1 MQERDRWKS
10 FESFGVDR
18 TRAPKQIFRPHHTGP
33 STSQLHQTFL
43 VGAKQTS
50 TETPYSS
57 VCWNPQLRKPTTRLP
72 DGARAHT
79 LTHPD
84 KLAMIAST
92 TTVMLRSGVTR
103 GGCALQPILLRST
116 TSCPYSTITAASP
129 FASVRSKLSDPT
141 STSSPAGARPA
152 PASSSPVLT
161 LCRRAS
167 TPSTAA
173 AAGRRHAS
181 SSSSTPDQDADVAAA
196 TRAAQRAEEYA
207 RSNPDMPPLDWN
219 SFFQL
224 RKTRRR
230 WQVGF
235 SALMSVGFG
244 AAGAVVLG
252 SGAADALTGQ
262 IPLDPI
268 LTLGLI
274 TLGCTAMGWVLGPSV
289 GNAVFYLIK
298 RKYKAP
304 MTVVS
309 RSVAFLTF
317 LPRVDRTSE
326 WDETLTEVALYRR
339 RASSSP
345 GSRRTALTRPTR
357 RPVTRCLTST
367 ARRSPVSPAT
377 GNG

>member
-1 MQERDRWKS
+1 
-10 FESFGVDR
+10 
-18 TRAPKQIFRPHHTGP
+18 
-33 STSQLHQTFL
+33 
-43 VGAKQTS
+43 
-50 TETPYSS
+50 
-57 VCWNPQLRKPTTRLP
+57 
-72 DGARAHT
+72 
-79 LTHPD
+79 
-84 KLAMIAST
+84 MIAST
-92 TTVMLRSGVTR
+92 TTVMLRSGVAR

-129 FASVRSKLSDPT
+129 FASVRSKLSDSPPTPTSAGARPTT
-141 STSSPAGARPA
+141 STSS
-152 PASSSPVLT
+152 SPILT
-161 LCRRAS
+161 LRRQPG
-167 TPSTAA
+167 TPSTA

-181 SSSSTPDQDADVAAA
+181 SSTRDHDADAAA
-196 TRAAQRAEEYA
+196 ASRAAQRAEEYA

-235 SALMSVGFG
+235 SALMSLGCG

-274 TLGCTAMGWVLGPSV
+274 TLGCTAMGWVVGPSL

-309 RSVAFLTF
+309 GFVAFL
-317 LPRVDRTSE
+317 
-326 WDETLTEVALYRR
+326 
-339 RASSSP
+339 SSSL
-345 GSRRTALTRPTR
+345 GTAGR
-357 RPVTRCLTST
+357 
-367 ARRSPVSPAT
+367 A
-377 GNG
+377 NGIKY

>member
-1 MQERDRWKS
+1 MEGVGGHVKS
-10 FESFGVDR
+10 GTVGRASKALTSFDHAPQQLQSKSSIR
-18 TRAPKQIFRPHHTGP
+18 TTP
-33 STSQLHQTFL
+33 STSQLHQTFRPHEAGI
-43 VGAKQTS
+43 VNCR
-50 TETPYSS
+50 ETAR
-57 VCWNPQLRKPTTRLP
+57 LRLLDSQCR
-72 DGARAHT
+72 RAHYHT
-79 LTHPD
+79 TKP
-84 KLAMIAST
+84 AMIAST

-129 FASVRSKLSDPT
+129 FASVRSKLSD
-141 STSSPAGARPA
+141 SPA
-152 PASSSPVLT
+152 STKSP
-161 LCRRAS
+161 
-167 TPSTAA
+167 AA
-173 AAGRRHAS
+173 AARPSSPTNTLTVRRQPAAARRHAS
-181 SSSSTPDQDADVAAA
+181 TSTDHDADAAA
-196 TRAAQRAEEYA
+196 ASRAAQRAEAYA

-235 SALMSVGFG
+235 SALMSLGCG

-274 TLGCTAMGWVLGPSV
+274 TLGCTAMGWVVGPSL

-309 RSVAFLTF
+309 SCYPF
-317 LPRVDRTSE
+317 PSCP
-326 WDETLTEVALYRR
+326 
-339 RASSSP
+339 SSH
-345 GSRRTALTRPTR
+345 
-357 RPVTRCLTST
+357 
-367 ARRSPVSPAT
+367 
-377 GNG
+377 

>member
-1 MQERDRWKS
+1 
-10 FESFGVDR
+10 
-18 TRAPKQIFRPHHTGP
+18 
-33 STSQLHQTFL
+33 
-43 VGAKQTS
+43 
-50 TETPYSS
+50 
-57 VCWNPQLRKPTTRLP
+57 
-72 DGARAHT
+72 
-79 LTHPD
+79 
-84 KLAMIAST
+84 MIAST

-103 GGCALQPILLRST
+103 GGCALQLLRST

-129 FASVRSKLSDPT
+129 FASVRSKLSDSP
-141 STSSPAGARPA
+141 STSSPAGARPT

-161 LCRRAS
+161 LCRQAS
-167 TPSTAA
+167 TPSTA

-181 SSSSTPDQDADVAAA
+181 SSTPDQEADVAAA

-274 TLGCTAMGWVLGPSV
+274 TLGCTAMGWVVGPSV

-304 MTVVS
+304 MTVKESQFFARIKKNRVDPS
-309 RSVAFLTF
+309 NSSTGNPVPDFYGEKISSVAGYRQWLKDQRAYNKKRTTF
-317 LPRVDRTSE
+317 I
-326 WDETLTEVALYRR
+326 
-339 RASSSP
+339 
-345 GSRRTALTRPTR
+345 
-357 RPVTRCLTST
+357 
-367 ARRSPVSPAT
+367 
-377 GNG
+377 

>member
-1 MQERDRWKS
+1 
-10 FESFGVDR
+10 
-18 TRAPKQIFRPHHTGP
+18 
-33 STSQLHQTFL
+33 
-43 VGAKQTS
+43 
-50 TETPYSS
+50 
-57 VCWNPQLRKPTTRLP
+57 
-72 DGARAHT
+72 
-79 LTHPD
+79 
-84 KLAMIAST
+84 MIAST
-92 TTVMLRSGVTR
+92 TTAMLRSGVTR
-103 GGCALQPILLRST
+103 GGCTLQPILLRST

-129 FASVRSKLSDPT
+129 FAGVRSKLSDSAPTASPAAIRPSPNT
-141 STSSPAGARPA
+141 STPIL
-152 PASSSPVLT
+152 LT
-161 LCRRAS
+161 VRRQPG
-167 TPSTAA
+167 TPSTAAAAA

-181 SSSSTPDQDADVAAA
+181 SSTRDHDADAAA
-196 TRAAQRAEEYA
+196 ASRAAQRAEEYA

-274 TLGCTAMGWVLGPSV
+274 TLGCTAMGWVVGPSV

-309 RSVAFLTF
+309 RSVLLCPSVF
-317 LPRVDRTSE
+317 PQ
-326 WDETLTEVALYRR
+326 
-339 RASSSP
+339 
-345 GSRRTALTRPTR
+345 
-357 RPVTRCLTST
+357 
-367 ARRSPVSPAT
+367 
-377 GNG
+377 

>member
-1 MQERDRWKS
+1 
-10 FESFGVDR
+10 
-18 TRAPKQIFRPHHTGP
+18 
-33 STSQLHQTFL
+33 
-43 VGAKQTS
+43 
-50 TETPYSS
+50 
-57 VCWNPQLRKPTTRLP
+57 
-72 DGARAHT
+72 
-79 LTHPD
+79 
-84 KLAMIAST
+84 MIAST

-129 FASVRSKLSDPT
+129 FASVRSKLSDSPSTT
-141 STSSPAGARPA
+141 SPAAGARPTA
-152 PASSSPVLT
+152 STYSSSPVLT
-161 LCRRAS
+161 LRRQ
-167 TPSTAA
+167 P
-173 AAGRRHAS
+173 AGRRHAS
-181 SSSSTPDQDADVAAA
+181 SSSSSQRDHDADAAA
-196 TRAAQRAEEYA
+196 ASRAAQRAEEYA

-244 AAGAVVLG
+244 GAGAVVLG

-274 TLGCTAMGWVLGPSV
+274 TLGCTAMGWVVGPSL

-298 RKYKAP
+298 HKYKAP

-309 RSVAFLTF
+309 KLVVFLF
-317 LPRVDRTSE
+317 LYYPCGGL
-326 WDETLTEVALYRR
+326 DE
-339 RASSSP
+339 
-345 GSRRTALTRPTR
+345 
-357 RPVTRCLTST
+357 
-367 ARRSPVSPAT
+367 
-377 GNG
+377 